1 MAHNLDLYQPPTQ
14 PLSAERFTQGAIGTL
29 LSAHPFIERPNGSNL
44 ALNAA
49 CFALEL
55 GVLIGVGGPTGADP
69 YIVTSEDSS
78 LSWTTRTPAATHNN
92 VDLFAVAWNGTMAV
106 AVGDTDGSTGIIYT
120 ATAPNGTG
128 WTRRT
133 PGTAKNVALRGVAW
147 SSTLTLWVAVGD
159 DDGTRPGIYTSPDGI
174 TWTLQPPPAAAFDLN
189 AVAWNGTAFVA
200 VGDATGTRALIQ
212 TSTNGTTWTTQ
223 DYTSPKNFGL
233 LAIAWSA
240 RLALWIA
247 GGAADG
253 SDGYL
258 LTSAD
263 YVTWTERANPV
274 NFAINGIVETG
285 ALMLFC
291 GAADGTRPYIGK
303 SSNGTAWTQL
313 TTYAPGHA
321 AKNFALNGL
330 CFTGAMVMM
339 VGAADGTDAYLLSIL
354 HHFELPYRGQTQA
367 AAQPV
372 LGSQH
377 GADVAVS
384 NLLELYDFL
393 HTNGLGGTL
402 ADADA
407 TVVVPRGGARYV
419 ITPTAART
427 LTFNAS
433 ACAINDPVEVTALG
447 TAGYVIAKSSDAD
460 VIDSYV
466 KDRVLA
472 LRTKQAAPTDKTHW
486 AFRDNGPVMLER
498 QTLSAA
504 ATCDFIYGID
514 GIGEQYEIRFRLLP
528 ATDAVN
534 LYVLVSID
542 GGVTFTVGV
551 SDYRWAIESRLLDG
565 TGTLKTEFDAAD
577 SEFQTVISGFNLIG
591 NLATEGVRG
600 VLKVLAPFVGNHI
613 G

>member
-1 MAHNLDLYQPPTQ
+1 M
-14 PLSAERFTQGAIGTL
+14 ER
-29 LSAHPFIERPNGSNL
+29 
-44 ALNAA
+44 
-49 CFALEL
+49 
-55 GVLIGVGGPTGADP
+55 
-69 YIVTSEDSS
+69 
-78 LSWTTRTPAATHNN
+78 ATHN
-92 VDLFAVAWNGTMAV
+92 A
-106 AVGDTDGSTGIIYT
+106 S
-120 ATAPNGTG
+120 
-128 WTRRT
+128 R
-133 PGTAKNVALRGVAW
+133 
-147 SSTLTLWVAVGD
+147 
-159 DDGTRPGIYTSPDGI
+159 
-174 TWTLQPPPAAAFDLN
+174 
-189 AVAWNGTAFVA
+189 
-200 VGDATGTRALIQ
+200 
-212 TSTNGTTWTTQ
+212 
-223 DYTSPKNFGL
+223 
-233 LAIAWSA
+233 
-240 RLALWIA
+240 
-247 GGAADG
+247 AADG
-253 SDGYL
+253 TDAYL

-263 YVTWTERANPV
+263 YVTWTERANPA
-274 NFAINGIVETG
+274 NFAINGLLETG
-285 ALMLFC
+285 AALLFC

-303 SSNGTAWTQL
+303 SSNGTSWSQL
-313 TTYAPGHA
+313 STYAPGHA

-330 CFTGAMVMM
+330 CFTGAMVVMA
-339 VGAADGTDAYLLSIL
+339 GAADGTDAYLLSIL

-504 ATCDFIYGID
+504 ATCDFTLGID
-514 GIGEQYEIRFRLLP
+514 GIGDQYEIRFRLLP
-528 ATDAVN
+528 AT
-534 LYVLVSID
+534 SS
-542 GGVTFTVGV
+542 VTPLFRVGIGATPTWQSGA
-551 SDYRWAIESRLLDG
+551 SDYRWSYGKQNFDG
-565 TGTLKTEFDAAD
+565 TGTWAVGSDAAD
-577 SEFQTVISGFNLIG
+577 SGMPGVNNIG
-591 NLATEGVRG
+591 NAVTAGMAGVAQLYGPGNGNNVKISIDYISFLVDGTHTLLSGIYYGTTDPVTAFRVLFSSGNLSGLAELWR
-600 VLKVLAPFVGNHI
+600 I
-613 G
+613 GSYN